1 MLVSAPCRLH
11 FGLFHVPADGLH
23 HGTDGTPIRKYGGL
37 GMMVR
42 DQRISVTVDPDTGS
56 GHEPSAPLDAR
67 ANLIKSKLPGSPPVR
82 ISVSGPPE
90 HVGLGVGTALA
101 MSVGTVLGWDPHSDQ
116 LPRLLGRGN
125 RSGIGIEGFRRGG
138 FIVDDG
144 KIGDELPIIRE
155 RIEVPA
161 DWHVVLIR
169 PKIPGDWYGD
179 RERMAF
185 GRNRTPANAFDTT
198 RRLRDLAD
206 KQILPALK
214 SNDFEAF
221 SQGITLFNRIA
232 GEPFAVDQGGP
243 YASPVIA
250 DLIDQLLAWGVLGT
264 GQSSWGPTVFA
275 FTKSEDEAVR
285 LQIRL
290 MDSRNDIELAG
301 ITPADNRGY
310 RVSTHE
316 QTGNPHE

>member
-11 FGLFHVPADGLH
+11 FGLFHVPVDGLH
-23 HGTDGTPIRKYGGL
+23 HGPDGTPIRKYGGL

-42 DQRISVTVDPDTGS
+42 DQRINVSVAPDTGS
-56 GHEPSAPLDAR
+56 GHEPLAPLDER
-67 ANLIKSKLPGSPPVR
+67 ANLIRSKLPGSPPVR

-101 MSVGTVLGWDPHSDQ
+101 MSVGTVLGWDPYSDQ

-125 RSGIGIEGFRRGG
+125 RSGIGIEGFRGGG

-161 DWHVVLIR
+161 DWHIVLIR

-185 GRNRTPANAFDTT
+185 GRNRSPANALDTT
-198 RRLRDLAD
+198 RRLRVLAD
-206 KQILPALK
+206 EQILPALK
-214 SNDFEAF
+214 SQDFDAF
-221 SQGITLFNRIA
+221 SRGITLFNRIA
-232 GEPFAVDQGGP
+232 GEPFAADQGGP

-250 DLIDQLLAWGVLGT
+250 DLIDQLLAWGVLGA

-275 FTKSEDEAVR
+275 FTKCQDEAHR
-285 LQIRL
+285 LNSRL
-290 MDSRNDIELAG
+290 MHARNDLERPV

-310 RVSTHE
+310 RVST
-316 QTGNPHE
+316 Q